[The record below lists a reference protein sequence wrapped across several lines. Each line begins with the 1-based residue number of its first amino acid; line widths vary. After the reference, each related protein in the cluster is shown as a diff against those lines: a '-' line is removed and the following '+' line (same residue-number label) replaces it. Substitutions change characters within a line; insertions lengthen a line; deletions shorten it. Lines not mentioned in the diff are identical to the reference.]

1 MRRRVSVLMCALL
14 LVAGVCGA
22 APVSAQSD
30 VKQTRLE
37 AQLQSDGDARW
48 SIVAVVPL
56 EDDRDVQ
63 HFESFA
69 DAFEQGEQ
77 DFELGMDTFER
88 AAEDASQA
96 SGREMAI
103 HSEERNARLVNETGN
118 DGEVSRYGVLEV
130 SFTWEQFARVDENET
145 MYVDDA
151 FNTTEGTWLRTLD
164 AGETLVIRS
173 PPGYGGPSTAP
184 TGAQNGD
191 LRWEGPQTFEPGYF
205 ELVYPP
211 TGAAGPPSSTDLST
225 LLLAGAVVLSLLA
238 LLLGIYLLWRRESPG
253 ESEPAPA
260 DVPTEAEGVDA
271 DGGGTAAAGGGAGA
285 GAAAAAGAD
294 SDEPDLALLSD
305 EERVEYL
312 LEQNGGRMK
321 QANIVKETG
330 WSNAK
335 VSQLLSS
342 MEQKERID
350 KLRIGRE
357 NLISLPG
364 ENVGD
369 LAAGH
374 DEE

>member
-1 MRRRVSVLMCALL
+1 MRRRVPVLICALL
-14 LVAGVCGA
+14 LVAMTCGA
-22 APVSAQSD
+22 APAGAQPASEE
-30 VKQTRLE
+30 TRLE
-37 AQLQSDGDARW
+37 AQLQEDGDARW
-48 SIVAVVPL
+48 SIVATVPL
-56 EDDRDVQ
+56 ETEEDVRHFRSFASSFEEGERD
-63 HFESFA
+63 FPLGTESFR
-69 DAFEQGEQ
+69 
-77 DFELGMDTFER
+77 R
-88 AAEDASQA
+88 AADEASEA
-96 SGREMAI
+96 SGREMSI
-103 HSEERNARLVNETGN
+103 HSETREATIVNETE
-118 DGEVSRYGVLEV
+118 DGEVQRYGKLRV
-130 SFTWEQFARVDENET
+130 SFTWESFARVDGNGT

-151 FNTTEGTWLRTLD
+151 FNTTDGTWLRTLD
-164 AGETLVIRS
+164 EGQTLVIRS

-184 TGAQNGD
+184 IGAQEGD

-205 ELVYPP
+205 EIVYPK
-211 TGAAGPPSSTDLST
+211 TSSPPIPWDLST
-225 LLLAGAVVLSLLA
+225 ILLAGAVLLSGAA
-238 LLLGIYLLWRRESPG
+238 LLLGVYLLWGRRDRPG
-253 ESEPAPA
+253 SEPTAGA
-260 DVPTEAEGVDA
+260 ASGSA
-271 DGGGTAAAGGGAGA
+271 DGGSEGGSSGVPEEAAGG
-285 GAAAAAGAD
+285 AAAAGAAA
-294 SDEPDLALLSD
+294 DEDDEDLELLSD

-342 MEQKERID
+342 MEDEERID